1 MPDIDYGLALDFV
14 DPADNIAR
22 QLRFQLNCA
31 PPGDPRLCDGTGQLV
46 AVIDDTR
53 RPDHGRTQALTR
65 PRVAHA
71 DVDAAL
77 HGWQTW
83 AMINDTI
90 ADLAAIRRA
99 LVAAGLT

>member
-22 QLRFQLNCA
+22 QLRFQLNWA
-31 PPGDPRLCDGTGQLV
+31 PPGDPRLFDGTGQLV

-83 AMINDTI
+83 ASSTTPSPTSPPSGVPWPPQ
-90 ADLAAIRRA
+90 A
-99 LVAAGLT
+99 